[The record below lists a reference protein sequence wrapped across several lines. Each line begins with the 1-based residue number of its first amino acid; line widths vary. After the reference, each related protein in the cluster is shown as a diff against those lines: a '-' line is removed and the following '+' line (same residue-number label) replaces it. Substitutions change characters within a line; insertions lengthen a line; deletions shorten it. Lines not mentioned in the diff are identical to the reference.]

1 MKPVRLLIILV
12 LIVLAGNCITPFTPE
27 TEEEKVMLVV
37 KGMITDQYGINTIKL
52 TTSVPLNKKNIQRP
66 YKGCTVTISDDQGNI
81 YLLAEN
87 QPGEY
92 ITNPGWFQGI
102 AGRRYK
108 LRIENNKPGDQN
120 RIYES
125 SFIEMVQVPQIDS
138 VYYKKVDINTHFGI
152 VNACQIY
159 VDTHDPLDECRNYRW
174 EFSETWE
181 FHLPE
186 EYNMVEHRICWVT
199 ENSEIINVKNTSLL
213 KQNRIAGYPLC
224 YIPPKS
230 DRFQVKYSILV
241 TQYSINEQEYDY
253 WSKVKNIA
261 EEVGNLYDVTP
272 ASITGN
278 IHCTN
283 DATETVL
290 GYFSVSSVC
299 SKRLFIKDT
308 FEGLTDR
315 YLYCTEGDTTV
326 FRSLERV
333 SGLGSRWWVII
344 EGHTMFT
351 PFWVLT
357 RFHDCADCRVRGT
370 DIEPPFWHDDE

>member
-1 MKPVRLLIILV
+1 MKPIRLLIILV
-12 LIVLAGNCITPFTPE
+12 LIILAGNCITPFTPE

-37 KGMITDQYGINTIKL
+37 KGIITDQYGINTVKL
-52 TTSVPLNKKNIQRP
+52 TTSVPLEKKNIEKP
-66 YKGCTVTISDDQGNI
+66 YRGCTVTIIDDLGNTC
-81 YLLAEN
+81 LLTEK

-92 ITNPGWFQGI
+92 VTDPEQFQGI

-120 RIYES
+120 HVYES

-138 VYYKKVDINTHFGI
+138 VYYKKVDIDSHFGI
-152 VNACQIY
+152 INGCQIY
-159 VDTHDPLDECRNYRW
+159 VDTHDPLNRCRNYRW

-186 EYNMVEHRICWVT
+186 EYNMVEHRICWLT
-199 ENSEIINVKNTSLL
+199 ENSEIINVKSTSLL
-213 KQNRIAGYPLC
+213 EENRITRYPLY

-241 TQYSINEQEYDY
+241 TQYSIDEQEYDY

-261 EEVGNLYDVTP
+261 QEVGTLYDVTP
-272 ASITGN
+272 ASIAGN
-278 IHCTN
+278 IYCT
-283 DATETVL
+283 DDSTETVL

-315 YLYCTEGDTTV
+315 YIYCTEGALRV
-326 FRSLERV
+326 AGSFEGV

-344 EGHTMFT
+344 EVPAMFV
-351 PFWVLT
+351 PIYILT

>member
-1 MKPVRLLIILV
+1 MKPIRLLIILV
-12 LIVLAGNCITPFTPE
+12 LIILAGNCITPFTPD

-37 KGMITDQYGINTIKL
+37 KGIITDQYGINTVKL
-52 TTSVPLNKKNIQRP
+52 TTSVPLEKKNIEKP
-66 YKGCTVTISDDQGNI
+66 YRGCTVTISDDLGNTC
-81 YLLAEN
+81 LLSEN

-92 ITNPGWFQGI
+92 ITDPEQFQGI

-120 RIYES
+120 HVYES

-138 VYYKKVDINTHFGI
+138 IYYEKVDIDTHFGI
-152 VNACQIY
+152 INGCQIY
-159 VDTHDPLDECRNYRW
+159 VDTHDPLNRCRNFRW

-186 EYNMVEHRICWVT
+186 EYNMVEHRICWLT
-199 ENSEIINVKNTSLL
+199 ENSEIINVKSTSLL
-213 KQNRIAGYPLC
+213 EENRITRYPLY

-241 TQYSINEQEYDY
+241 TQYSIDEQEYDY
-253 WSKVKNIA
+253 WSKVKNIVQ
-261 EEVGNLYDVTP
+261 EVGTLYDVTP
-272 ASITGN
+272 ASIAGN
-278 IHCTN
+278 IYCT
-283 DATETVL
+283 DDSTETVL

-315 YLYCTEGDTTV
+315 YIYCTEGALRV
-326 FRSLERV
+326 AGSFEGV

-344 EGHTMFT
+344 EVPAMFV
-351 PFWVLT
+351 PIYILT

>member
-1 MKPVRLLIILV
+1 MKPIRLLIILV
-12 LIVLAGNCITPFTPE
+12 LIILAGSCITPFTPE

-37 KGMITDQYGINTIKL
+37 KGIITDQYGINTVKL
-52 TTSVPLNKKNIQRP
+52 TTSVPLEKKNIEKP
-66 YKGCTVTISDDQGNI
+66 YRGCTVTIIDDLGNTC
-81 YLLAEN
+81 LLTEK

-92 ITNPGWFQGI
+92 VTDPEQFQGI

-120 RIYES
+120 HVYES

-138 VYYKKVDINTHFGI
+138 VYYKKVDIDSHFGI
-152 VNACQIY
+152 INGCQIY
-159 VDTHDPLDECRNYRW
+159 VDTHDPLNRCRNYRW

-186 EYNMVEHRICWVT
+186 EYNMVEHRICWLT
-199 ENSEIINVKNTSLL
+199 ENSEIINVKSTSLL
-213 KQNRIAGYPLC
+213 EENRITRYPLY

-241 TQYSINEQEYDY
+241 TQYSIDEQEYDY

-261 EEVGNLYDVTP
+261 QEVGTLYDVTP
-272 ASITGN
+272 ASIAGN
-278 IHCTN
+278 IYCT
-283 DATETVL
+283 DDSTETVL

-315 YLYCTEGDTTV
+315 YIYCTEGALRV
-326 FRSLERV
+326 AGSFEGV

-344 EGHTMFT
+344 EVPAMFV
-351 PFWVLT
+351 PIYILT